1 MRLPY
6 DDQLRVPP
14 ICSGIQEKYPIP
26 GESWAELYH
35 ALETCHKRA
44 GPHLSLP
51 HDADDD
57 EHTDSTCTLLLC
69 VRGEGKWLLLKKQNV
84 KKKKKKVKKNFT
96 KLPLNAQELPLIS
109 AQFTNNSVWILGCL
123 MLVVEDL
130 EIKSKLNHSDCD
142 LNTHIRVLRLTRDYR
157 LVYYLSGAVSTLM
170 ESWFDS
176 TRPAALNPTP
186 SFTILFFFCF
196 CFSVLLCEM
205 FIHVA
210 SFFSFF

>member
-1 MRLPY
+1 MIPKKVPGTVHNFDKTKMELVELSGVLETQFRVFPLHGDISVFVSHWSFMRLPY

-69 VRGEGKWLLLKKQNV
+69 VRGEGKWLLLKKTKWQ
-84 KKKKKKVKKNFT
+84 KKKKKKLRRTSQNCLWTHKN
-96 KLPLNAQELPLIS
+96 
-109 AQFTNNSVWILGCL
+109 
-123 MLVVEDL
+123 
-130 EIKSKLNHSDCD
+130 
-142 LNTHIRVLRLTRDYR
+142 
-157 LVYYLSGAVSTLM
+157 YL
-170 ESWFDS
+170 
-176 TRPAALNPTP
+176 
-186 SFTILFFFCF
+186 
-196 CFSVLLCEM
+196 
-205 FIHVA
+205 
-210 SFFSFF
+210 